1 MCLSKIIQSFL
12 QHRLAINSMSRFTLS
27 KLSGIPYQTIID
39 IDHNTN
45 STPSLLTII
54 KIADFFQCSID
65 EIVGRDQYI
74 ICKRNEPEFKKL
86 QPTDISNNL
95 KNFINTKI
103 HLLSISPY
111 ALGLDIGFSQEVIP
125 RFLHANNTRNIL
137 STKMI
142 ISLANYFDISID
154 VMIGRITN

>member
-27 KLSGIPYQTIID
+27 KLSGIPYQTISKILNAKRSNYE
-39 IDHNTN
+39 IT
-45 STPSLLTII
+45 TLL

-74 ICKRNEPEFKKL
+74 ICKRTDLEFEKL

-111 ALGLDIGFSQEVIP
+111 ALGLDIGFSKNALTKFLQDNSP
-125 RFLHANNTRNIL
+125 RHSIN
-137 STKMI
+137 SHMI

>member
-27 KLSGIPYQTIID
+27 KLSGIPYQTISKILNAKRSNYE
-39 IDHNTN
+39 IT
-45 STPSLLTII
+45 TLL

-74 ICKRNEPEFKKL
+74 ICKRTDLEFEKL

-154 VMIGRITN
+154 VMISRIAN